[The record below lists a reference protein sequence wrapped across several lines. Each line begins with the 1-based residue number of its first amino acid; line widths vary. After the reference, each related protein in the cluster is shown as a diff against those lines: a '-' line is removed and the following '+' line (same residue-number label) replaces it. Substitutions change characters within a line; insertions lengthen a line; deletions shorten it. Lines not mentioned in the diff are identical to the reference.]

1 MESAEIMA
9 PFTALASEIDSFV
22 LPTAVGPV
30 RIIKG
35 FFKKITYTILLNF
48 FSSSR
53 FEMEMIVGR
62 PCGQ

>member
-53 FEMEMIVGR
+53 FEREMIVGR